1 MSANSDLPEFDVTVD
16 DQGRVRFAHQS
27 QARAYLRAK
36 FAGQCIVAQFYEHRA
51 KRSDRQSRGFHAMV
65 RPWLDCESRGGWSI
79 EALKFYALGET
90 FGYLEYVHPG
100 TGEVYRIPAEMHT
113 SKLSVGQFC
122 LLMERTAELAAED
135 GVVLVMPDEYR
146 KAKEK
151 AQRQAAR
158 AAQKGRAA

>member
-1 MSANSDLPEFDVTVD
+1 MPADLPEFDLTVD
-16 DQGRVRFAHQS
+16 ERGRLTFAHPG
-27 QARAYLRAK
+27 QAHAYLRR
-36 FAGQCIVAQFYEHRA
+36 FAGQLIVGQFYEPRT
-51 KRSDRQSRGFHAMV
+51 KRSDRQSRAFHAMV
-65 RPWLDCESRGGWSI
+65 KPWLLCEARGGWSV

-151 AQRQAAR
+151 AARQAAR
-158 AAQKGRAA
+158 KATKAA